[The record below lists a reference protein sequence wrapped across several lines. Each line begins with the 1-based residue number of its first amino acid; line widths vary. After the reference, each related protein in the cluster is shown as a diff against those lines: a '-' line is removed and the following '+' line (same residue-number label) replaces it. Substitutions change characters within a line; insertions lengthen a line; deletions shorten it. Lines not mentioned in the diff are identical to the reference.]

1 MKWLLLIKYI
11 LKHRPCPSYTSHQ
24 LKGFEELYEKTNL
37 ENRKPN
43 KNEFL
48 QLSNQFGMPEN
59 KCRVRNQFI
68 LK

>member
-11 LKHRPCPSYTSHQ
+11 LKHRPRTSYTSHQ
-24 LKGFEELYEKTNL
+24 LKGFEELYEKTNW

-48 QLSNQFGMPEN
+48 QLINQIGLPEN